1 MLPVITISRQY
12 GSGGHEV
19 GEKLAQKLDLPFY
32 DKALI
37 LSSLQSTGWSKTT
50 IQTYLARL
58 VKKGALTTQRQGKG
72 YLYYPALSQAQCQ
85 LEESKSFLHRVYGG
99 SLSKMVLGFVE
110 SGSLSQKEL
119 EELKELVN
127 QQEEGHDPH

>member
-1 MLPVITISRQY
+1 MISISESEWQVMQAVWSGPPKTLP
-12 GSGGHEV
+12 E
-19 GEKLAQKLDLPFY
+19 
-32 DKALI
+32 I
-37 LSSLQSTGWSKTT
+37 LSSLQATGWSKTT

-72 YLYYPALSQAQCQ
+72 YLYSPALSQSQCQ

-110 SGSLSQKEL
+110 SGTLSPQEL
-119 EELKELVN
+119 EELKALVN
-127 QQEEGHDPH
+127 QQEQRHDSH